1 MAWNPLSNAELN
13 GKKILVRFDFNV
25 PMEGEKIT
33 DTTRIDSCLETI
45 QHFLKSGAKKII
57 MMSHLGRPKG
67 KVDLAYSLEPVAT
80 YLADKLNEEV
90 TMTESCTDAG
100 IKTLLGLPNT
110 KIILLQN
117 LRFHPQEEANDQ
129 DFAKI
134 LSSYGDIFVN
144 DAFGT
149 CHRKHASTH
158 GVVKFFKTKDVF
170 VGPLIQSEVSA
181 LNNVLEAPKK
191 PFISI
196 LGGAKVS
203 DKIKII
209 KRLLPQV
216 DHMLIGGAMAYPFL
230 AAKGIEIGKSMC
242 NEEDVKL
249 AKMIL
254 NGSGKEKIRIPLDH
268 VTSKS
273 LDGNATQ
280 CKDQDIP
287 ADAIGLDI
295 GERTIRE
302 YSNLISQAKT
312 VMWNGPMGLFE
323 KEQFSNGTFALAK
336 AISENSDCFSLV
348 GGGDSVNAINKS
360 GLGSKISH
368 ISTGG
373 GASLEFIE
381 EGSLPGINALKF
393 GVQE

>member
-373 GASLEFIE
+373 GASIQYITTGKLEALE
-381 EGSLPGINALKF
+381 ALK
-393 GVQE
+393 

>member
-230 AAKGIEIGKSMC
+230 AAKGIEVGKSMC

>member
-1 MAWNPLSNAELN
+1 VAWNSLSQAQLQD
-13 GKKILVRFDFNV
+13 KKILVRFDFNV
-25 PMEGEKIT
+25 PLDGTTIT
-33 DTTRIDSCLETI
+33 DTTRVDACLKTI
-45 QHFLKSGAKKII
+45 QHCLTSGAKKLVL
-57 MMSHLGRPKG
+57 MSHLGRPKG
-67 KVDLAYSLEPVAT
+67 KVCQELSLEPVAT
-80 YLADKLNEEV
+80 YIADKLGEEV
-90 TMTESCTDAG
+90 TLTESCTDAG
-100 IKTLLGLPNT
+100 IKTLLSLPNT

-117 LRFHPQEEANDQ
+117 LRFHSEEETNSA

-134 LSSYGDIFVN
+134 LSSYGDLYVN

-158 GVVKFFKTKDVF
+158 GIMKFFKSKDCF
-170 VGPLIQSEVSA
+170 VGPLIESEVAA
-181 LNNVLEAPKK
+181 LNNILEAPKK
-191 PFISI
+191 PFVSI

-209 KRLLPQV
+209 NRLLPQV

-230 AAKGIEIGKSMC
+230 AAKGIAIGNSLC

-254 NGSGKEKIRIPLDH
+254 NGSGKEKIRLPLDH

-273 LDGNATQ
+273 IDGEAKQ
-280 CKDQDIP
+280 CSNQDI
-287 ADAIGLDI
+287 DDNEIGLDI

-302 YSNLISQAKT
+302 YCQIISKGKT
-312 VMWNGPMGLFE
+312 ILWNGPMGLFE
-323 KEQFSNGTFALAK
+323 KEQFSKGTFSLAQ
-336 AISENSDCFSLV
+336 AISENIECYSLV

-360 GLGSKISH
+360 GLSSKISH
-368 ISTGG
+368 VSTGG

-393 GVQE
+393 GVNA

>member
-1 MAWNPLSNAELN
+1 VAWNPLSNAELN

-230 AAKGIEIGKSMC
+230 AAKGIEVGKSMC

>member
-1 MAWNPLSNAELN
+1 VAWNPLSNVELN

-230 AAKGIEIGKSMC
+230 AAKGIEVGKSMC

>member
-1 MAWNPLSNAELN
+1 MAWNPLSNVELN

-230 AAKGIEIGKSMC
+230 AAKGIEVGKSMC